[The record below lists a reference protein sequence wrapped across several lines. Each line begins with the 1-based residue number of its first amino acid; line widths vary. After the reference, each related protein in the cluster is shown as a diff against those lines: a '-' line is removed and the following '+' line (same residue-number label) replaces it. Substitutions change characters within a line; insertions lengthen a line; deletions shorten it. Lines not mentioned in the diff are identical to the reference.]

1 LSLTSLVRFNSMFSF
16 KYSERPFTKA
26 AKSLPDTVSAQT
38 KKERIVKLQALQGDI
53 QHKIN
58 RDLIGAV
65 EEVLVDGSS
74 RKRASELCGRT
85 TGNTVVNF
93 PGDAS
98 LLSSTVPVR
107 IRRAG
112 PHSVWGEIVGAE
124 KASGETFTDE

>member
-1 LSLTSLVRFNSMFSF
+1 M
-16 KYSERPFTKA
+16 
-26 AKSLPDTVSAQT
+26 
-38 KKERIVKLQALQGDI
+38 KLQALQGEI

-58 RDLIGAV
+58 QDLIGAV

-74 RKRASELCGRT
+74 RKRATELCGRT

-112 PHSVWGEIVGAE
+112 PHSVWGEIVGRRVGLKE
-124 KASGETFTDE
+124 ESLPTSELDDHQGCFERGL